1 MLEEN
6 QASINQCI
14 KVYQPKRGLTVFKGE
29 RFVLPDACFPSL
41 EIEPSGSSN
50 NWGTTRAQRPRHT
63 FKCVLTT
70 RTQNEKLHLEYIMT
84 VATRLVEI
92 VTSPENLQM
101 QVLNESKWD
110 FTGGLVDTFILD
122 SLVEDVTYNSN
133 KEGTIRSAEFSWFA
147 LLHEPYP
154 ESKWSHLGEGATTP
168 TVLRPKIIV

>member
-1 MLEEN
+1 M
-6 QASINQCI
+6 AARTTG
-14 KVYQPKRGLTVFKGE
+14 VRRGRSDL
-29 RFVLPDACFPSL
+29 D
-41 EIEPSGSSN
+41 
-50 NWGTTRAQRPRHT
+50 TRLSV
-63 FKCVLTT
+63 CST